1 MASGDSVGSA
11 SHGSEEYLTQEC
23 DICKQDGLR
32 KQAAIFCPDCE
43 EYLCRECQ
51 NWHKKSTASK
61 THEVQL
67 VSERKSSPYK
77 AQPMVTSMKNWC
89 SCNQRKEVSEFCVD
103 HHELACSVCMKIKHR
118 SCKKATIDQ
127 MISEKSIVPGFNEI
141 SSKIK
146 ELLDKASDLKSDHA
160 TCMRKLEEV
169 EQSCRREINSFRTLL
184 SDWLIKLEQDALLD
198 LHKRIEEQ
206 KNLLEEGHDSLDS
219 AVQLLNIDKQLLED
233 TTKTQSERQMFITCN
248 RIQKS
253 LHHYGASI
261 EYIESKLVV
270 PRTEFERNEK
280 LSQME
285 QEINCLGEIKTQNEV
300 QETVKKASFLE
311 AVCKGTETV
320 CVKDD
325 SDFSSPL
332 ISGISFLN
340 NGELII
346 ADYNNWFL
354 KKSDTTLTVKDSVK
368 CSSCPWDIAV
378 VDDQKV
384 LVSFP
389 DAKVLQYFTV
399 EPKLQPGRSISVS
412 GNTCCSG
419 IAVTSDRIYVSR
431 QWGSGLPGVLI
442 LDSNGKELNNITASQ
457 TNIKFRRPFYVTL
470 NRSGNKLYVS
480 DHDTNQLT
488 CMTTEGKH
496 IFTYSD
502 PDLKCPRGIVVDED
516 DNILLCGEISNNIH
530 VIKSDGTKHK
540 VLLSSTDGVSSPC
553 GMAYCPSSRKLVVG
567 GNRVDNISIFTLQ

>member
-1 MASGDSVGSA
+1 MASGDSVGSTG
-11 SHGSEEYLTQEC
+11 HDSEEWFTQEC
-23 DICKQDGLR
+23 DVCKQDGFR
-32 KQAAIFCPDCE
+32 TQATIFCPDCE
-43 EYLCRECQ
+43 EYLCSKCQ
-51 NWHKKSTASK
+51 DWHKKLKASK
-61 THEVQL
+61 THEIQP
-67 VSERKSSPYK
+67 VSERKSSPGK
-77 AQPMVTSMKNWC
+77 VQPMVTSMKNWC
-89 SCNQRKEVSEFCVD
+89 SCNQQKEVSEFCVD
-103 HHELACSVCMKIKHR
+103 HLELACSVCMKIKHR
-118 SCKKATIDQ
+118 SCKKATIEQ
-127 MISEKSIVPGFNEI
+127 MISEKSAVPAFNEI

-146 ELLDKASDLKSDHA
+146 ELLDKATDLKSDHA

-184 SDWLIKLEQDALLD
+184 SDWLIKIEQDALLD
-198 LHKRIEEQ
+198 LQKRVDEQ
-206 KNLLEEGHDSLDS
+206 KKHLEEGNDSLDS

-233 TTKTQSERQMFITCN
+233 PTKAQSERQMFITCN

-270 PRTEFERNEK
+270 PRIEFERNEK

-285 QEINCLGEIKTQNEV
+285 QEIKCLGEIKTQNEV
-300 QETVKKASFLE
+300 QEAVKKSSVLE

-325 SDFSSPL
+325 SDSSSPF

-346 ADYNNWFL
+346 ADHNNRYL
-354 KKSDTTLTVKDSVK
+354 KKFDTTLTVKDSVK
-368 CSSCPWDIAV
+368 CSSNPWDIAV

-389 DAKVLQYFTV
+389 GAKRIQYFTV
-399 EPKLQPGRSISVS
+399 EPKLQAGRSISVS
-412 GNTCCSG
+412 GNTWCSG
-419 IAVTSDRIYVSR
+419 VAATSNRIYVS
-431 QWGSGLPGVLI
+431 QWGSGSSGVLV
-442 LDSNGKELNNITASQ
+442 LDSNGRNLNEITARQ
-457 TNIKFRRPFYVTL
+457 TNVKFQSPYYIAS

-480 DHDTNQLT
+480 DYGTNQLT

-496 IFTYSD
+496 TFTYSD
-502 PDLKCPRGIVVDED
+502 PDLKYPRGIVVDED
-516 DNILLCGEISNNIH
+516 DNVLLCGENSKNIN

-540 VLLSSTDGVSSPC
+540 ILLSSTDGVTSPC
-553 GMAYCPSSRKLVVG
+553 GMAYCPSSRKLAIG
-567 GNRVDNISIFTLQ
+567 GYDVAHISIFTLQ

>member
-1 MASGDSVGSA
+1 MASGDSVGSG
-11 SHGSEEYLTQEC
+11 HGSEEYFTHEC

-43 EYLCRECQ
+43 EYLCRKCQ

-77 AQPMVTSMKNWC
+77 ARPMVTSMKNWC

-127 MISEKSIVPGFNEI
+127 MISEKSVVPAFNEI
-141 SSKIK
+141 SSKIN
-146 ELLDKASDLKSDHA
+146 ELLDKASDLQSDHA

-169 EQSCRREINSFRTLL
+169 EQSCRREIKSFRTLL

-248 RIQKS
+248 RVQKS

-325 SDFSSPL
+325 SDSFSPL

-354 KKSDTTLTVKDSVK
+354 KKFDTTLTVKDSVK
-368 CSSCPWDIAV
+368 CIRPWDIAV
-378 VDDQKV
+378 FDDQKV

-389 DAKVLQYFTV
+389 GANMLQYFIV
-399 EPKLQPGRSISVS
+399 EPKLQAGRSISVS
-412 GNTCCSG
+412 GNYSCWG
-419 IAVTSDRIYVSR
+419 VAVTSDRIYVS
-431 QWGSGLPGVLI
+431 QWRSGSSGVLI
-442 LDSNGKELNNITASQ
+442 LDSNGKELNNITTCQ
-457 TNIKFRRPFYVTL
+457 TNIKLRRLFYVTL

-480 DHDTNQLT
+480 DCDTNQLT
-488 CMTTEGKH
+488 CMAAEGKP

-516 DNILLCGEISNNIH
+516 DNILLCGESSNNIH

-540 VLLSSTDGVSSPC
+540 VLLSSTDGIKSPC
-553 GMAYCPSSRKLVVG
+553 GMAYCLSSRKLAIG
-567 GNRVDNISIFTLQ
+567 GYDVAHISIFTLQ

>member
-1 MASGDSVGSA
+1 MASGDSVGA
-11 SHGSEEYLTQEC
+11 TGHDSEECFTQEC
-23 DICKQDGLR
+23 DVCKQDGFR
-32 KQAAIFCPDCE
+32 TQATIFCPDCE
-43 EYLCRECQ
+43 EYLCSKCQ
-51 NWHKKSTASK
+51 DWHKKLKALK
-61 THEVQL
+61 THDIQP
-67 VSERKSSPYK
+67 VSERKSSPGK
-77 AQPMVTSMKNWC
+77 VQPMVKSMKNWC
-89 SCNQRKEVSEFCVD
+89 SCNQQKEVSEFCMD
-103 HHELACSVCMKIKHR
+103 HQKLVCSVCMRVKHR
-118 SCKKATIDQ
+118 SCQKATIDQ
-127 MISEKSIVPGFNEI
+127 MISEKSVAPAFNEI

-146 ELLDKASDLKSDHA
+146 ELLDKATDLQSDHA

-184 SDWLIKLEQDALLD
+184 SDWLIKIEQDALAD

-206 KNLLEEGHDSLDS
+206 KNRLEEGHDSLDS

-248 RIQKS
+248 RVQKS

-280 LSQME
+280 LSKME

-325 SDFSSPL
+325 SDFSSPF

-346 ADYNNWFL
+346 ADKNNRYL
-354 KKSDTTLTVKDSVK
+354 KKFDTTLTVKDSVK

-389 DAKVLQYFTV
+389 TANMLQYFTV
-399 EPKLQPGRSISVS
+399 EPKLQAGRSISVS

-419 IAVTSDRIYVSR
+419 IVVTSDRIYVSR
-431 QWGSGLPGVLI
+431 HYGGSPGVLI
-442 LDSNGKELNNITASQ
+442 LDSNGKELNTITVGQITTQFQYPCYLA
-457 TNIKFRRPFYVTL
+457 L

-480 DHDTNQLT
+480 DYGTNQLT

-502 PDLKCPRGIVVDED
+502 RDLKPPRGIVLDED
-516 DNILLCGEISNNIH
+516 DNILLCGEKTSNIH

-540 VLLSSTDGVSSPC
+540 VLLSSTDGVTSPC
-553 GMAYCPSSRKLVVG
+553 GMAYCSSSRKLVVG
-567 GNRVDNISIFTLQ
+567 GYRVDNISIFTLQ

>member
-1 MASGDSVGSA
+1 MASGDSVGSTG
-11 SHGSEEYLTQEC
+11 HDSEEYFTQEC
-23 DICKQDGLR
+23 DVCKQDGFST
-32 KQAAIFCPDCE
+32 QATIFCPDCE
-43 EYLCRECQ
+43 EYLCCKCQ
-51 NWHKKSTASK
+51 DWHKKLKASK
-61 THEVQL
+61 THKIQP
-67 VSERKSSPYK
+67 VSERKSSPGK
-77 AQPMVTSMKNWC
+77 VQLMVKSMKNWC
-89 SCNQRKEVSEFCVD
+89 SCNQLKEVSEFCVD

-118 SCKKATIDQ
+118 SCEKATIEQ
-127 MISEKSIVPGFNEI
+127 MISVQSIVPAFNEI

-146 ELLDKASDLKSDHA
+146 ELLVKATDLKSDHA
-160 TCMRKLEEV
+160 TCMRKLEEI
-169 EQSCRREINSFRTLL
+169 EQSCRREINSFRNLL
-184 SDWLIKLEQDALLD
+184 NEWLIKLEQDALLD

-206 KNLLEEGHDSLDS
+206 KNRLEEGHDSLDS
-219 AVQLLNIDKQLLED
+219 AVQVLNIDKQLLED

-285 QEINCLGEIKTQNEV
+285 QEINCLGEIKTQNEG
-300 QETVKKASFLE
+300 QETVKKSSFLE

-325 SDFSSPL
+325 SDSSSPI

-346 ADYNNWFL
+346 ADRNSCFL
-354 KKSDTTLTVKDSVK
+354 KKFDTTLTVKDSVK
-368 CSSCPWDIAV
+368 CSSNPWDIAV

-389 DAKVLQYFTV
+389 NAKMLQYFTV
-399 EPKLQPGRSISVS
+399 ERKLQAGRSISVS
-412 GNTCCSG
+412 GNYRCWG
-419 IAVTSDRIYVSR
+419 IAVRSDRIYVS
-431 QWGSGLPGVLI
+431 QWDSGLPGLLI

-457 TNIKFRRPFYVTL
+457 TNIKFRRLFYVTL

-480 DHDTNQLT
+480 DYDTNQLT
-488 CMTTEGKH
+488 CMTAEGKP

-502 PDLKCPRGIVVDED
+502 PDLKRPRGIVLDED

-530 VIKSDGTKHK
+530 VVKSDGTKHK
-540 VLLSSTDGVSSPC
+540 VLLSSTDGVTSPC
-553 GMAYCPSSRKLVVG
+553 EIAYCPSSRKLVVG